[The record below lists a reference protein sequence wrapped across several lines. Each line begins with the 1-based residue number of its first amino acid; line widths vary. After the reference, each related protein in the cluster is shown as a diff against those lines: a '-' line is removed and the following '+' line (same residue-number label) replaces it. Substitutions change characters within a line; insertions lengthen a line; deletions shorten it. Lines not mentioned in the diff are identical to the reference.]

1 VSSERIRTVIA
12 FTLSVLAMSSFATT
26 LIGQQKYDKNQMDEA
41 RQMLRDARDAVKKNY
56 YDTKYHGVDVD
67 ATYQQFD
74 ERIKTAPSFNDAM
87 RMVAA
92 FLSSFKDSHLF
103 FEPPMRPYKLDC
115 GFRMQLFGNT
125 AFVTRVRPGTDA
137 ELKVHVGDEIVNYDT
152 YSVNR
157 ADFHDLSYT
166 FNTLMPQPKTQ
177 LNLRDPDGNTREVMI
192 DSKMKQGVKTL
203 DFTNDTDIEKYIRL
217 LEDEDHVVR
226 QRWVEMGDIMIWKVP
241 EFNMEDDE
249 VDHIFS
255 VARKHK
261 MLILDLRGDPGG
273 YALTLERMVGNV
285 FDHDVRIADRI
296 GRKELKPAVAKTL
309 GDRAFGG
316 KIIVLVDSGSASA
329 SELFARVIQLEKRGV
344 VLGDKSAGAVMEARG
359 YGYKQ
364 GMDTIISYG
373 FSVTEADMIMKDG
386 ASLEHVGVTPDEII
400 LPTGRDL
407 STGRDPVMAR
417 AAELAGA
424 SIEPVQAGKLF
435 PYEWVVF

>member
-1 VSSERIRTVIA
+1 MSSERIRTVIA

>member
-1 VSSERIRTVIA
+1 
-12 FTLSVLAMSSFATT
+12 
-26 LIGQQKYDKNQMDEA
+26 
-41 RQMLRDARDAVKKNY
+41 
-56 YDTKYHGVDVD
+56 
-67 ATYQQFD
+67 
-74 ERIKTAPSFNDAM
+74 
-87 RMVAA
+87 
-92 FLSSFKDSHLF
+92 
-103 FEPPMRPYKLDC
+103 
-115 GFRMQLFGNT
+115 
-125 AFVTRVRPGTDA
+125 
-137 ELKVHVGDEIVNYDT
+137 
-152 YSVNR
+152 
-157 ADFHDLSYT
+157 
-166 FNTLMPQPKTQ
+166 
-177 LNLRDPDGNTREVMI
+177 
-192 DSKMKQGVKTL
+192 VKTL